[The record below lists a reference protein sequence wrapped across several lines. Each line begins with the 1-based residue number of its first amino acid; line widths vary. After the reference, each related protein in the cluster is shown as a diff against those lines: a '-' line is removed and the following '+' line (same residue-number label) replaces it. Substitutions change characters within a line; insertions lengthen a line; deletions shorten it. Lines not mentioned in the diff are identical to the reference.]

1 MKSSDKSNL
10 IEVKSSGIHGYGLF
24 AVENIAPGEM
34 LFIIKGEVIDE
45 DEAIR
50 REEEEENVYI
60 FYNGDT
66 YIDTVKTE
74 KIKYINHSC
83 EPNCEVMD
91 GDEVSLK
98 LVSTRVI
105 EEGEEI
111 TIDYG
116 YDEIYEQ
123 CNCVVCTE
131 KRQD

>member
-1 MKSSDKSNL
+1 LKSSDKSNL

-91 GDEVSLK
+91 GDEASLK
-98 LVSTRVI
+98 LVSARAI

-131 KRQD
+131 KKAE